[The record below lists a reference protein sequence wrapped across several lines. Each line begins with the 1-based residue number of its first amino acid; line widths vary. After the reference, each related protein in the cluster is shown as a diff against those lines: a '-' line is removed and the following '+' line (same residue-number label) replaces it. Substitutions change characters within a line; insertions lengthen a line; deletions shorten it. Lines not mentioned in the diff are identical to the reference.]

1 MSNDLTQPESA
12 GVPDWARKASTGA
25 KIGNIDAGDLKP
37 PRLKILAGMSP
48 EITEGTPGATVGH
61 FWMTILNRSLGPSV
75 TGSLV
80 ILRKS
85 YHVWPPRGGSVANVD
100 QKGPLATA
108 TDGVHWD
115 QPNQKWEVR
124 LQGNPTVYTWKIG
137 KLVTDFRADKFGSS
151 QDDDPRSK
159 PIATL
164 TYDSLWLIDLGNG
177 KKQLAVFTAS
187 RTGVQPTTNFISTAM
202 MMGVDHFYQRYRIVS
217 KKLTGPTGDPYF
229 SFEYQHIGN
238 IQNEQEGAAM
248 RALYEQYSKS
258 GFIVDLAEEAE
269 KIQENK
275 TAGKTWTPEARA
287 DDGDDIPFL
296 YVRYRDE
303 DMRRLWKNQRRG
315 RLLRASENEGWSPG
329 DL

>member
-1 MSNDLTQPESA
+1 MSNELTEKSVG
-12 GVPDWARKASTGA
+12 GVPDWMRKASTGV
-25 KIGNIDAGDLKP
+25 KIGNIDASDLKP

-48 EITEGTPGATVGH
+48 EVIEGTPGATVGH

-75 TGSLV
+75 TGSL
-80 ILRKS
+80 ILLRKS
-85 YHVWPPRGGSVANVD
+85 YHVWAPRGGSVAGVD

-115 QPNQKWEVR
+115 QPNQKWEVKF
-124 LQGNPTVYTWKIG
+124 QGNPTVYEWKIG
-137 KLVTDFRADKFGSS
+137 KLVTDFKADKFGSG

-164 TYDSLWLIDLGNG
+164 TYDSLWLVDIGEG

-187 RTGVQPTTNFISTAM
+187 RTGVQPTTNFISTM
-202 MMGVDHFYQRYRIVS
+202 MMMVGVDHFYQRYRIVS

-238 IQNEQEGAAM
+238 IQDETEGAAV

-258 GFIVDLAEEAE
+258 GFVVDLGEEAE
-269 KIQENK
+269 KIQEAK
-275 TAGKTWTPEARA
+275 RPYEPSKGHE
-287 DDGDDIPFL
+287 DLEDIPF
-296 YVRYRDE
+296 
-303 DMRRLWKNQRRG
+303 
-315 RLLRASENEGWSPG
+315 
-329 DL
+329 

>member
-1 MSNDLTQPESA
+1 MSNELTNREST
-12 GVPDWARKASTGA
+12 GVPDWMRAASTGS
-25 KIGNIDAGDLKP
+25 KIGNIDASDLKP

-48 EITEGTPGATVGH
+48 EVIEGTPGATVGH

-75 TGSLV
+75 TGSL
-80 ILRKS
+80 ILLRKS
-85 YHVWPPRGGSVANVD
+85 YHVWAPRGGSVVGAMEQ

-115 QPNQKWEVR
+115 QPNQKWEVKF
-124 LQGNPTVYTWKIG
+124 QGNPTVYGWQIG
-137 KLVTDFRADKFGSS
+137 KLVSDFRADKFGSS

-164 TYDSLWLIDLGNG
+164 TYDSLWLVDIGEG

-187 RTGVQPTTNFISTAM
+187 RTGEQPTTNFISTMM

-238 IQNEQEGAAM
+238 IQDQAEGAAV

-258 GFIVDLAEEAE
+258 GFVVDLGEEAE

-275 TAGKTWTPEARA
+275 RPYEPSKGHDDMA
-287 DDGDDIPFL
+287 DEDQIPF
-296 YVRYRDE
+296 
-303 DMRRLWKNQRRG
+303 
-315 RLLRASENEGWSPG
+315 
-329 DL
+329 

>member
-1 MSNDLTQPESA
+1 MSNEIAKPESV

-48 EITEGTPGATVGH
+48 EITEGTPGAMVGQ
-61 FWMTILNRSLGPSV
+61 FWMTILNRNLGPAV

-80 ILRKS
+80 LLRKS
-85 YHVWPPRGGSVANVD
+85 YHVWPPRGGSVMGVD

-137 KLVTDFRADKFGSS
+137 KLVTDFKADKFGSS

-164 TYDSLWLIDLGNG
+164 TYDSLWLVDIGDG

-187 RTGVQPTTNFISTAM
+187 RTGVQPTTNFISTTM
-202 MMGVDHFYQRYRIVS
+202 MMGVDHFYQRYKIVS

-238 IQNEQEGAAM
+238 IQDEAEGAAM
-248 RALYEQYSKS
+248 RALYDQYSKS
-258 GFIVDLAEEAE
+258 GFIVDLNEEAE
-269 KIQENK
+269 KIQEAK
-275 TAGKTWTPEARA
+275 RQDWGPTEAR
-287 DDGDDIPFL
+287 DDKDDIPF
-296 YVRYRDE
+296 
-303 DMRRLWKNQRRG
+303 
-315 RLLRASENEGWSPG
+315 
-329 DL
+329 